1 MPAAGCA
8 SPSRLPNHEARL
20 ADPIEHIVDE
30 LDRYRAGGVDAH
42 PVEETIHQCDRAAEE
57 LGKAAG
63 MAAPSKNRDCR
74 DDAFTTN
81 RNGQTLDW
89 WQRVA
94 SRKAR

>member
-63 MAAPSKNRDCR
+63 MAAPRIEIAVMTLSQL
-74 DDAFTTN
+74 TE
-81 RNGQTLDW
+81 NGQTLDW